1 MCVIGLSY
9 RNISIPK
16 ELIAELEQLGE
27 ELGLG
32 YSSAAEAV
40 KDAMRSRLEQLRAA
54 RINRRQIE
62 KLEEPTVE
70 EGSA

>member
-1 MCVIGLSY
+1 MELSY

-16 ELIAELEQLGE
+16 ELIAELEQLGD

-32 YSSAAEAV
+32 YSSAADAV
-40 KDAMRSRLEQLRAA
+40 KDAMRWRLEQLRAA
-54 RINRRQIE
+54 RINRQSIT
-62 KLEEPTVE
+62 KCEEHGAE